1 MKYILFIAFILSVVS
16 CAKHDGYTLTGH
28 VPEAWE
34 GKPVFLAL
42 DDTNQP
48 HFIDS
53 TKISGG
59 KFKFQGKFDVPRYC
73 KVVIYLDPND
83 RQTRSKIINF
93 SLFIDSTAIE
103 ATCDYS
109 GKQPV
114 FLISGSE
121 TQTEYQNYLSEI
133 QPLEDDRSKTFYAY
147 GEAYY
152 STQDLTKAIELA
164 KQVTEKRLKTREAK
178 IKYLKAHPESVISV
192 KIAQELS
199 DKNSDLSLKEI
210 EGLFTSLSPEMQNSE
225 MGQALRAT
233 IQGRQVFI
241 GSPFIDRE
249 LTAPDGS
256 KKKISDFV
264 KPGCT
269 TLIEFWASWCNPC
282 RAEIPHMRNT
292 YRKYHPKG
300 FNIVSISIDSNPKN
314 WQQALE
320 EEKMP
325 WGQLIDNTQTAFK
338 SYNLTAVPSSI
349 LVDDKGKII
358 NINARGGWLD
368 AAMQEIYD

>member
-1 MKYILFIAFILSVVS
+1 MKYILFIALIISVVS
-16 CAKHDGYTLTGH
+16 CTKHDGYTLTGH

-48 HFIDS
+48 HVIDS
-53 TKISGG
+53 TKISEG
-59 KFKFQGKFDVPRYC
+59 KFKFQGKFEVPRYC
-73 KVVIYLDPND
+73 SIHIYLDPND

-93 SLFIDSTAIE
+93 SLFIDSTAVE

-109 GKQPV
+109 GKHPV
-114 FLISGSE
+114 FQISGSG
-121 TQTEYQNYLSEI
+121 TQAEYQNYLDAL
-133 QPLEDDRSKTFYAY
+133 QPLENDRSKTFHAY

-152 STQDLTKAIELA
+152 NVKDLPKAIELA
-164 KQVTEKRLKTREAK
+164 KLVTEKRLAIREAK
-178 IKYLKAHPESVISV
+178 IKYLKAHPQSAISV

-199 DKNSDLSLKEI
+199 DRNSDLSLKEI
-210 EGLFTSLSPEMQNSE
+210 EGLFTGLSPEMQNSE
-225 MGQALRAT
+225 MGQALRT
-233 IQGRQVFI
+233 MIQGRQVFI
-241 GSPFIDRE
+241 GEHLIDME
-249 LTAPDGS
+249 LTTPDGN

-269 TLIEFWASWCNPC
+269 TLIEFWASWCTPC
-282 RAEIPHMRNT
+282 REEIPHMLNT

-300 FNIVSISIDSNPKN
+300 LNIVSISIDSESGN
-314 WQQALE
+314 WHQALKK
-320 EEKMP
+320 EKMP
-325 WGQLIDNTQTAFK
+325 WEQLIDNTKAAFRA
-338 SYNLTAVPSSI
+338 YNLTGIPSSI

-358 NINARGGWLD
+358 NVNARGGWLD

>member
-1 MKYILFIAFILSVVS
+1 MKYILFIALILSVVS
-16 CAKHDGYTLTGH
+16 CAKHDGYTLTGN

-48 HFIDS
+48 HYIDS